1 MVNKPDWFYNQS
13 AVIPY
18 RLAAGKIEILLIT
31 SRKRKR
37 WIIPKG
43 IIEPQDS
50 PAESA
55 VKEAWEEAGITG
67 RIFSP
72 SVGVYEY
79 QKWGGTC
86 HVRVFVFE
94 VEQIFESWPESFRAR
109 EWVSV
114 AEAARR
120 VDEREL
126 KQIILTVSDSIRT
139 IKP

>member
-1 MVNKPDWFYNQS
+1 MAKKPDWFYNQS

-18 RLAAGKIEILLIT
+18 RLDAGKIEILLIT

-43 IIEPQDS
+43 IIEANDS

-55 VKEAWEEAGITG
+55 VREAWEEAGITG
-67 RIFSP
+67 QIFSP

-86 HVRVFVFE
+86 HVRVFLFE
-94 VEQIFESWPESFRAR
+94 VEQLFDNWPESFRDR

-114 AEAARR
+114 AEAAKR
-120 VDEREL
+120 VDESEL
-126 KQIILTVSDSIRT
+126 KQIILTLPDSIRT
-139 IKP
+139 LKP